1 MVSEPNPK
9 ILRVRLVGIDRPI
22 EAAFRRDVE
31 RIPDGRYSPDE
42 LVSILKDGWVSYWEC
57 HKCGWFD
64 TCPFPERFPNGKA
77 RDIQC
82 KITLIAMGN
91 FLRAWWPRL
100 LKMSHKQRV
109 EFFRAFFYFTQY
121 FMDVYIGAGTLVN
134 NLDVDWWGQK
144 AAMSLTMSPLST
156 RLVLNQ
162 YAEAVAKLPIRRVLP
177 ERFVFVEGESE
188 EAFLHR
194 LRDLRFLSSH
204 LEFESLQGK
213 GNAKPSRFPLRLLK
227 RRGYHICVQ
236 LDGDSRRQDRYRELR
251 EAVKNVGG
259 SVFVFS
265 RDFESSFPAPFLHF
279 ALQQLGIKVE
289 LPWLERRLRRA
300 ESGSV
305 VRDIEALL
313 QISVPKVELA
323 KTLADLADHEWSTLM
338 RRYRRA
344 EITRWLFEVRF
355 GATARPRTA

>member
-1 MVSEPNPK
+1 
-9 ILRVRLVGIDRPI
+9 
-22 EAAFRRDVE
+22 
-31 RIPDGRYSPDE
+31 
-42 LVSILKDGWVSYWEC
+42 
-57 HKCGWFD
+57 
-64 TCPFPERFPNGKA
+64 
-77 RDIQC
+77 
-82 KITLIAMGN
+82 
-91 FLRAWWPRL
+91 
-100 LKMSHKQRV
+100 
-109 EFFRAFFYFTQY
+109 
-121 FMDVYIGAGTLVN
+121 VYIGAGTLVN